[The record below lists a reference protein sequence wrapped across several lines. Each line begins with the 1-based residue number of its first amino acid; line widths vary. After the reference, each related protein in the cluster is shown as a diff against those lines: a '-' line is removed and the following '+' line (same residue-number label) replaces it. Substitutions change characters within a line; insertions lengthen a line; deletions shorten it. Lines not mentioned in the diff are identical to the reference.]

1 MRNHVAQVMA
11 STLSFEYSPT
21 QAFVDVFLNGE
32 YLGVYNLGEHLEAG
46 EGRVEVEYD
55 AGAVDCGYFLEA
67 GGVVSGVD
75 VNGMNYFHA
84 DLLKFVLIKSP
95 EYESLT
101 TEQFQFIKN
110 YFLEANA
117 AIKKGKGYEKYLDME
132 SVIDWLIMTE
142 ITYNTDCSWRRST
155 YFKKN
160 PGEKLVMGPVW
171 DFDLAFG
178 NFSKDNAGF
187 DTWVSSEPD
196 DDYIGETWSTYLLKD
211 PEFQKAF
218 RKRWKEVSEDLKNVA
233 LSEIERSYEILS
245 PSADLNFKR
254 WDILGKKVAFERHDT
269 TNYKTYSS
277 QIYYLQN
284 FLIERFAF
292 IDAQVENW

>member
-1 MRNHVAQVMA
+1 
-11 STLSFEYSPT
+11 
-21 QAFVDVFLNGE
+21 
-32 YLGVYNLGEHLEAG
+32 
-46 EGRVEVEYD
+46 VEYD

-84 DLLKFVLIKSP
+84 DLLKFILIKSP

-142 ITYNTDCSWRRST
+142 LTYNTDCSWRRST
-155 YFKKN
+155 YFTKD
-160 PGEKLVMGPVW
+160 PGEKLKLGPVW

-178 NFSKDNAGF
+178 NFSKDVEGF
-187 DTWVSSEPD
+187 NTWVSTSE
-196 DDYIGETWSTYLLKD
+196 DDYVGETWSTHLLED
-211 PEFQKAF
+211 PEFREAF
-218 RKRWKEVSEDLKNVA
+218 RSRWREVKDDLLEFA
-233 LSEIERSYEILS
+233 LSTIDEDYETLY
-245 PSADLNFKR
+245 PSAQANFDR
-254 WDILGKKVAFERHDT
+254 WDILGRKVAFERHDT
-269 TNYKTYSS
+269 KYYKTYAS
-277 QIYYLQN
+277 QIQYLKD
-284 FLIERFAF
+284 FLVKRAAW
-292 IDAQVENW
+292 IDGQVEAW

>member
-1 MRNHVAQVMA
+1 
-11 STLSFEYSPT
+11 
-21 QAFVDVFLNGE
+21 
-32 YLGVYNLGEHLEAG
+32 
-46 EGRVEVEYD
+46 
-55 AGAVDCGYFLEA
+55 
-67 GGVVSGVD
+67 
-75 VNGMNYFHA
+75 
-84 DLLKFVLIKSP
+84 
-95 EYESLT
+95 
-101 TEQFQFIKN
+101 
-110 YFLEANA
+110 
-117 AIKKGKGYEKYLDME
+117 
-132 SVIDWLIMTE
+132 
-142 ITYNTDCSWRRST
+142 
-155 YFKKN
+155 
-160 PGEKLVMGPVW
+160 MGPVW